1 MKISESM
8 KFVLKT
14 KSQSIFSSLVKE
26 DFKEI
31 IKGFAGDIVSF
42 RPKKEAIRNFSFK
55 DSFIEIK
62 SSVQGTA
69 ILFKEI
75 PRRLNEGFRI
85 FQQELMDELD
95 KLTDQKQKTM
105 FCMRVLAGLSK
116 FALSSAYDVGLG
128 DRKILGFKGNY
139 KKVMTHAVASKLM
152 YKTIQAFII
161 RFIQEVEKEIS
172 DPEELKSL
180 QSFKDVIL
188 DDSGNAIDKFFDGV
202 TDPND
207 RAFIIIDNFKNYVRT
222 GELTDVQNSNSDSDS
237 AT

>member
-1 MKISESM
+1 MNISESM
-8 KFVLKT
+8 KHVLKT
-14 KSQSIFSSLVKE
+14 KSQRIFSSLVKE

-42 RPKKEAIRNFSFK
+42 KPKKNSFKNFSFK
-55 DSFIEIK
+55 DSLQDIK

-69 ILFKEI
+69 IVLKEI

-95 KLTDQKQKTM
+95 KLPDQKQKTM

-128 DRKILGFKGNY
+128 DKKLLGFGGKY
-139 KKVMTHAVASKLM
+139 KKALTHAMASKLM

-161 RFIQEVEKEIS
+161 RFIQEVEKEIT
-172 DPEELKSL
+172 DPEELKNL
-180 QSFKDVIL
+180 KGFKDTIL

-202 TDPND
+202 TNPDD
-207 RAFIIIDNFKNYVRT
+207 RAFIIIENFKNYVRT
-222 GELTDVQNSNSDSDS
+222 GELTDDQNSNSDLDS
-237 AT
+237 TT